1 MYLLP
6 SAPDEC
12 SVSLWPGFIISLQ
25 TASFHQGETDLSR
38 LCFKMSAGDKAV
50 TFSDAA
56 FLWAEH
62 FDLYWHNPEAAGVAT
77 ERGWLSSKSGAK
89 DTLTR
94 PVSPCSSQSVPPQTV
109 LHSGREYSASPLE
122 RLEMWLPAGSFFTSE
137 DPFWN
142 LAAGESFF
150 KSFEMDTLS
159 LLVLEQQALYS
170 IANR

>member
-6 SAPDEC
+6 SAPHEC
-12 SVSLWPGFIISLQ
+12 SVSLRPGFRISLQ
-25 TASFHQGETDLSR
+25 TASFHQAETDLSR
-38 LCFKMSAGDKAV
+38 LSFKMSAGDEAV

-77 ERGWLSSKSGAK
+77 ERGWLSCKSGAK
-89 DTLTR
+89 DTLTQSP

-109 LHSGREYSASPLE
+109 LRSGREYSASC
-122 RLEMWLPAGSFFTSE
+122 LEMWLPAGSFFTSE

-142 LAAGESFF
+142 LAAGKSFF
-150 KSFEMDTLS
+150 
-159 LLVLEQQALYS
+159 
-170 IANR
+170 

>member
-6 SAPDEC
+6 SAPHEC
-12 SVSLWPGFIISLQ
+12 SVSLRPGFIISLPALVQ

-38 LCFKMSAGDKAV
+38 LSFKMSAGDKAV

-62 FDLYWHNPEAAGVAT
+62 FDLYLHNPEAAGVAT

-94 PVSPCSSQSVPPQTV
+94 TRPVSPCSSQSVPPQTV
-109 LHSGREYSASPLE
+109 PHSGREYSASPLE

-142 LAAGESFF
+142 LAAGESF
-150 KSFEMDTLS
+150 
-159 LLVLEQQALYS
+159 
-170 IANR
+170 